1 MALVKCPQCGAD
13 ISDLATRCPRCGI
26 ELHPTA
32 NTTAVNAPAAASAPA
47 TPTADA
53 APSKRNAWSYMAC
66 AAAATAFNIYLMFKQ
81 MEALN
86 QMGRDHLIYADNPE
100 IQAEI
105 AKSIS
110 TMRWYN
116 FGICC
121 TIAVLLAGMVLVY
134 LKQLK
139 PQK

>member
-26 ELHPTA
+26 ELHPAA
-32 NTTAVNAPAAASAPA
+32 NTTAVNAPAA
-47 TPTADA
+47 A

-66 AAAATAFNIYLMFKQ
+66 AAAAVAFNIYVMFKQ
-81 MEALN
+81 MESLD
-86 QMGRDHLIYADNPE
+86 QMGRAKMTYADDPQ

-110 TMRWYN
+110 TAHWYN
-116 FGICC
+116 VGICF

-139 PQK
+139 PQR

>member
-66 AAAATAFNIYLMFKQ
+66 AAAAVAFNIYVMFKQ
-81 MEALN
+81 MESLD
-86 QMGRDHLIYADNPE
+86 QMGRAKMTYADDPQ

-110 TMRWYN
+110 TAHWYN
-116 FGICC
+116 AGICF
-121 TIAVLLAGMVLVY
+121 TIAVLLAGMVLIY

-139 PQK
+139 PQR

>member
-1 MALVKCPQCGAD
+1 MALVKCPACGAD

-26 ELHPTA
+26 ELHPAA
-32 NTTAVNAPAAASAPA
+32 NTTTVNTPAAASAPA
-47 TPTADA
+47 TPAAA
-53 APSKRNAWSYMAC
+53 APSKRNAWSYMTC
-66 AAAATAFNIYLMFKQ
+66 AAAAAAFNIYIMSKQ

-86 QMGRDHLIYADNPE
+86 QMGRTKMIYIDNPE

-105 AKSIS
+105 AEEIS

-116 FGICC
+116 LGICF
-121 TIAVLLAGMVLVY
+121 TIGVLLGGMVLVY

-139 PQK
+139 PRR

>member
-26 ELHPTA
+26 ELHPAA

-47 TPTADA
+47 APASPAPT
-53 APSKRNAWSYMAC
+53 KRNAWSYIAC
-66 AAAATAFNIYLMFKQ
+66 AAAAAAFNIYLMFKQ

-86 QMGRDHLIYADNPE
+86 QMGRDYLIYADNPE
-100 IQAEI
+100 IQADI

-116 FGICC
+116 VGICL

-134 LKQLK
+134 LKQIK